1 MPHLRSKL
9 VVRIPRSSLP
19 QNLPRELQDSAL
31 FMKGS
36 HAFEDGSRGS
46 FHVQITSAGLAAR
59 GDSDSE
65 QLDDQPVVITLSG
78 IGEKQADPGQRT
90 SAPVLKT
97 RCYRT
102 HGVPTVLPS
111 PRDSSLWNAMDD
123 MCNAL
128 VEILAGGRRFEVH
141 APGRGWVEVA
151 PGIDLRNVVP
161 YSYRDALTPGRRDR
175 LRAGRDDVPQELEWQ
190 ANSRIEEN
198 SRIEAESAK

>member
-46 FHVQITSAGLAAR
+46 FHVQITSAGLAAQ
-59 GDSDSE
+59 GDSE

-78 IGEKQADPGQRT
+78 IGERQPDPGQRT
-90 SAPVLKT
+90 SAPVLMT

-111 PRDSSLWNAMDD
+111 PRDSSLWDAMDD
-123 MCNAL
+123 TCNAL
-128 VEILAGGRRFEVH
+128 VEIFAGGKRFEVH
-141 APGRGWVEVA
+141 VPGRGWVEVA

-175 LRAGRDDVPQELEWQ
+175 LRAGRDDVSQGLEWP

-198 SRIEAESAK
+198 SRIEADSAK

>member
-1 MPHLRSKL
+1 MSHLRSKL

-36 HAFEDGSRGS
+36 HVFEDGSRGS
-46 FHVQITSAGLAAR
+46 FHVQITSAGLAAQ
-59 GDSDSE
+59 GGSE

-78 IGEKQADPGQRT
+78 IGETHPDPGQRT
-90 SAPVLKT
+90 SAPVLRT

-123 MCNAL
+123 TCNAL
-128 VEILAGGRRFEVH
+128 VEILAGGQRFEVH

-151 PGIDLRNVVP
+151 PGVDLRNVVP

-175 LRAGRDDVPQELEWQ
+175 LRAGRDEVAQEPEWP
-190 ANSRIEEN
+190 ASSRIEEN
-198 SRIEAESAK
+198 SRIEEGSAK